1 MTDYHPATD
10 EGSREVHGDAAA
22 GADPPEAWDSTPL
35 PDPVPST
42 VAAGQ
47 GRAAFSAVP
56 TPVVMDAPYVPVAQ
70 NQPQP
75 RLYAHKNE
83 ILYAF
88 GGVFFPGLVLL
99 LMGRRKQGII
109 MLCCFL
115 GFRTPVHR
123 AHRSPAPD
131 RRIHL
136 VGGRVLP
143 RGEETERGARL
154 RLLKRRIRAAPAIR
168 TQERAKREAD
178 SVNLYGRC

>member
-115 GFRTPVHR
+115 GS
-123 AHRSPAPD
+123 ALLC
-131 RRIHL
+131 I
-136 VGGRVLP
+136 VLIGVP
-143 RGEETERGARL
+143 
-154 RLLKRRIRAAPAIR
+154 LLIGVYIWSVVACF
-168 TQERAKREAD
+168 REARRQNEAHGFV
-178 SVNLYGRC
+178 S